1 MPQRLNVVL
10 RKEKVVCLLVGE
22 EVVADVGPFRR
33 LIRNCV
39 RSKRVEDESVMEE
52 LDAERGKAGV
62 RNAEEMVRTRKEKR
76 KKGRKNYKKR

>member
-1 MPQRLNVVL
+1 
-10 RKEKVVCLLVGE
+10 
-22 EVVADVGPFRR
+22 
-33 LIRNCV
+33 
-39 RSKRVEDESVMEE
+39 MEE